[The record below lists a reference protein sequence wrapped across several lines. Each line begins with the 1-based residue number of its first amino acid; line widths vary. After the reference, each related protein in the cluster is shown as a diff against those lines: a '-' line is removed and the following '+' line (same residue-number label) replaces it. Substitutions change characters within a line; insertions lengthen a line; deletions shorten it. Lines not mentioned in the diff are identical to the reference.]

1 MAASNDAENGK
12 LWSPPIEKHFINVL
26 VEEEIKGN
34 MPSGQF
40 KKGLW
45 TVIQNEFN
53 RRARKNYQK
62 DQLC

>member
-1 MAASNDAENGK
+1 MVASSDAENGK

-34 MPSGQF
+34 MPNGQF
-40 KKGLW
+40 KKWLW

-53 RRARKNYQK
+53 
-62 DQLC
+62 

>member
-1 MAASNDAENGK
+1 MVASSDAENGK

-53 RRARKNYQK
+53 
-62 DQLC
+62 